1 MTHTTAWTAFNLS
14 PEDFS
19 SQPPI
24 TIHKT
29 NVHGMTIIPVANLR
43 AEDGAVNNP
52 YPHGGVRQKTI
63 RKGTLGKYIIW

>member
-1 MTHTTAWTAFNLS
+1 M
-14 PEDFS
+14 
-19 SQPPI
+19 
-24 TIHKT
+24 
-29 NVHGMTIIPVANLR
+29 PVANLR